1 MLPFHYYK
9 GNIMDDLRILKLTT
23 GEEIVGKITKQTND
37 TIEIENP
44 CQLGIGMAASGKAT
58 LQMQPML
65 IFSEQKSVEIKLIHV
80 VYNTTVAIEIQNKY
94 NEIYGSGITIAKS
107 SIIT

>member
-1 MLPFHYYK
+1 
-9 GNIMDDLRILKLTT
+9 MDNLKILKLIT
-23 GEEIVGKITKQTND
+23 GEEIVGKITYQSID
-37 TIEIENP
+37 TTEIENP
-44 CQLGIGMAASGKAT
+44 CQLGIGMSPTGKAT

-65 IFSEQKSVEIKLIHV
+65 IFSEQKTVEIKNIHV
-80 VYNTTVAIEIQNKY
+80 LYATTVAIEIQNKY